1 MANGSTL
8 GKLERVKKRK
18 VIEEIFDS
26 GESFLISPFKVF
38 YISKSVSIQERII
51 GHEKREVD
59 SSLQFGVAVSKKN
72 FKKAVDRNRIKRLVR
87 EAYRT
92 QKGELKKSLDDKG
105 DQSLSLFIVYI
116 GKQMPE
122 FTVVKEKVS
131 AILRR
136 LAKKMM

>member
-18 VIEEIFDS
+18 MIEEIFDS